1 MGRRDELIGPSG
13 SGEVI
18 HGHEFFHIVR
28 DIPFFYDKFGP
39 WNLHFYE
46 DKDGAYW
53 VRTVGDIATNNSS
66 ILLRV
71 DDHCMT
77 GFDLGHESPPEHPE
91 AACDCVQQSELSR
104 AYIQSVGLGVV
115 IHTPLEARGH
125 GPLAKALQ
133 LKMQGE
139 ALKNGTPFP
148 DTVVCFEASGFRPP
162 DIRDYEGVRAILSD
176 LNLDRASFLLMT
188 NNPRKVDELQKAGV
202 TIAQTVNVFAPNM
215 RDYYGGSNFQ
225 AKHATLGHDSAP
237 SSIPLNGV
245 IMNAHSQ

>member
-1 MGRRDELIGPSG
+1 MGSLDRLNGPSR

-18 HGHEFFHIVR
+18 RGHDFFHIVR
-28 DIPFFYDKFGP
+28 DIPFFYDKFGA
-39 WNLHFYE
+39 WDLHYYH
-46 DKDGAYW
+46 DKDGPYW
-53 VRTVGDIATNNSS
+53 VRIVGDITKDDSS
-66 ILLRV
+66 ILFRV

-77 GFDLGHESPPEHPE
+77 GFDLGHESPPDHPE

-104 AYIQSVGLGVV
+104 AYIHRVGRGVV

-139 ALKNGTPFP
+139 ALRNGTPFP
-148 DTVVCFEASGFRPP
+148 DTVACFEASGFIPP

-176 LNLDRASFLLMT
+176 LRLDRASFFFMT

-202 TIAQTVNVFAPNM
+202 NIAQTVNVFAPNM
-215 RDYYGGSNFQ
+215 RDYYGGPNFK
-225 AKHATLGHDSAP
+225 AKHDALGHDSAP
-237 SSIPLNGV
+237 SRIPPNGV
-245 IMNAHSQ
+245 IMNAHPL